1 MWLCASV
8 PSCIPCTTPVVIL
21 VSHEQLELCSKT
33 DDVSLQF
40 SIGIVLIVETLVEV
54 VDLIAEET
62 IAIDGIVSL
71 TSAEVEVRLKSTLF
85 SPCKICFGQCAT
97 EVRFADFLV
106 V

>member
-8 PSCIPCTTPVVIL
+8 PRCIPCTTPIVVL
-21 VSHEQLELCSKT
+21 VSHELQELCSKT
-33 DDVSLQF
+33 DDVSLKF

-54 VDLIAEET
+54 VDLVAEET

-71 TSAEVEVRLKSTLF
+71 TIAEVEVRLESTLF
-85 SPCKICFGQCAT
+85 SPCKICLGQCAT
-97 EVRFADFLV
+97 EVRFVDFLV